1 MDVSMCAAARPA
13 EPAALTVETL
23 AGALT
28 GPTERYEKHL
38 ADLQGLYRDS
48 AAFDAALAA
57 DDGAP
62 VYWVDGSTPDT
73 GRGALTI
80 GLSVLRPG
88 RIGDEYAMT
97 RGHLHAQA
105 EFAELY
111 FGIAGSG
118 IMLLDSVDGESRAV
132 PITPGVAVHV
142 PGGWVHRSVNVG
154 DDLLVTLFA
163 YATEAGQDYGIIE
176 RAGGMSQ
183 LVVADDGGG
192 WTTRPNP
199 DHGGY
204 RA

>member
-1 MDVSMCAAARPA
+1 MCAAARVA
-13 EPAALTVETL
+13 EPASLEVDPL
-23 AGALT
+23 RGLFAGRS
-28 GPTERYEKHL
+28 ERYEKHL
-38 ADLQGLYRDS
+38 PDLAGLYRDT
-48 AAFDAALAA
+48 AAFDAALTA
-57 DDGAP
+57 DTGAP
-62 VYWVDGSTPDT
+62 VYWVESSTPEE

-80 GLSVLRPG
+80 GLSVLQPG

-111 FGIAGSG
+111 YGIAGSG
-118 IMLLDSVDGESRAV
+118 VMLLESVAGESRAV

-154 DDLLVTLFA
+154 DDKLVTLFA

-176 RAGGMSQ
+176 RAGGMQQ
-183 LVVADDGGG
+183 LVVTDGDRG

-204 RA
+204 VA